1 MVELFVPNLEKWI
14 HSFVQNLTFQVS
26 PIYSKKMNKINFTC
40 HVDANYHMNSELTT
54 KMLKDI
60 AKKILDITDVQIV
73 YHFIERQTNFL
84 NKCIYSE
91 SIFLSMYHHNHI
103 NKKIMQS
110 IRDIK
115 INKSMRK
122 WQTIFYKTKSS
133 KLKLET
139 LNDYNQIYSKK
150 TAKIMSNEKSG
161 DLLVRKPKIISY
173 HSKKFS
179 VTKSIVA
186 YINQETILNERY
198 LQLYVNDVEF
208 IKNMHIILY
217 IASKVI

>member
-1 MVELFVPNLEKWI
+1 
-14 HSFVQNLTFQVS
+14 
-26 PIYSKKMNKINFTC
+26 
-40 HVDANYHMNSELTT
+40 MNSELTV

-73 YHFIERQTNFL
+73 CNFIKRQTNFL

-103 NKKIMQS
+103 NKKIMQG

-139 LNDYNQIYSKK
+139 LNDYDQMYSKK
-150 TAKIMSNEKSG
+150 TAKIIMSNKKSG
-161 DLLVRKPKIISY
+161 DVSVRKPKIISY

-217 IASKVI
+217 IASKVHKS